1 MRYISRTIRVVQA
14 AGGIAFV
21 LLALPSVSDA
31 ATPWG
36 LVARRAIG
44 RIEQLSQP
52 PQGEQP
58 GFDVATVVLNADV
71 QKVYATTIAFLRRS
85 QEVHIVAEDAANRT
99 VQFSNGKRSAGITV
113 SDLGTQLSQIV
124 VGSAIL
130 PGQDSA
136 TLRITDGILRVCAAM
151 KVVCSTR

>member
-1 MRYISRTIRVVQA
+1 M
-14 AGGIAFV
+14 
-21 LLALPSVSDA
+21 
-31 ATPWG
+31 
-36 LVARRAIG
+36 ARRAIG
-44 RIEQLSQP
+44 RIEQLTQP

-58 GFDVATVVLNADV
+58 GFDVATVILNADV
-71 QKVYATTIAFLRRS
+71 QNVYATTIALLRRS

-113 SDLGTQLSQIV
+113 SDLGTRLSQIV
-124 VGSAIL
+124 VGSALL

-136 TLRITDGILRVCAAM
+136 TLRVVDGILRVCTEM

>member
-1 MRYISRTIRVVQA
+1 MSHTKRAIRLLLTSGGA
-14 AGGIAFV
+14 A
-21 LLALPSVSDA
+21 LALLTQLPASDA

-44 RIEQLSQP
+44 RIEQLTQP

-58 GFDVATVVLNADV
+58 GFDVATVILNADV
-71 QKVYATTIAFLRRS
+71 QNVYATTVALLRRS

-113 SDLGTQLSQIV
+113 SDLGTRLSQIV
-124 VGSAIL
+124 VGSGIL

-136 TLRITDGILRVCAAM
+136 TLRVVDGILRVCKEM